1 MIDKLQTLNN
11 NNIMVSYSFTQQ
23 AVMVI
28 DSKNNKSRVFGGWPE
43 LRDLYSSYWNS
54 FNEQSDF
61 DSAVEYFT
69 PTIGNL
75 TIN

>member
-11 NNIMVSYSFTQQ
+11 SNVMVSYSFVQE

-43 LRDLYSSYWNS
+43 LRDLFSAYWNS

-61 DSAVEYFT
+61 DSAVKYFT